1 MSLIR
6 AEGVRRAA
14 GGRMILDGVDLA
26 AEPGSLTALAG
37 PNGAGK
43 STLMRV
49 LAGSLAP
56 AAGEVRLAGRRPA
69 RCKPRELARIRA
81 ALPQRYSLEFEF
93 RVREVAAMGRFPY
106 EGGARS
112 AEARSVVEQVLAD
125 TELTELAD
133 CRFPALSAGEQA
145 RVMFARVLVQQA
157 RVLLLDEPT
166 AVLDI
171 RHQHLVMELTR
182 RAARAGGGAAVVV
195 LQDLNLAAGY
205 ADQVGVMAGGRMKA
219 FGPPAEILRPGLLTE
234 VYRRRIDVIAH
245 PITGRPLV
253 VS

>member
-1 MSLIR
+1 
-6 AEGVRRAA
+6 
-14 GGRMILDGVDLA
+14 MILDGVDLA

-49 LAGSLAP
+49 LAGSLA
-56 AAGEVRLAGRRPA
+56 ADDGEVRLAGRRPA

-106 EGGARS
+106 EGGSRS

-171 RHQHLVMELTR
+171 RHQHLVMELAR
-182 RAARAGGGAAVVV
+182 RAARAGGAAVVV

-205 ADQVGVMAGGRMKA
+205 ADQVGVMAGGRMRA

-234 VYRRRIDVIAH
+234 VYGRRIDVIVH